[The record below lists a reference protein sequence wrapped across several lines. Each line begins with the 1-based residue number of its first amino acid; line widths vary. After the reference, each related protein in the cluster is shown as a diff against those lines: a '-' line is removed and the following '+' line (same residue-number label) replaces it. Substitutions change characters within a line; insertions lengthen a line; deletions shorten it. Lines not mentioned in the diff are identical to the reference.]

1 MRAVE
6 EGILIF
12 ADDVLMAVVMRLD
25 SSVDDEGMRG
35 LWYLETGYGPCARA
49 PGTDQLFGSPDE
61 AQAWVLQRVS
71 TSH

>member
-35 LWYLETGYGPCARA
+35 LWYLETGYGPLDGINHPTFATLDA
-49 PGTDQLFGSPDE
+49 
-61 AQAWVLQRVS
+61 AQEWISQRL
-71 TSH
+71 TRWA

>member
-1 MRAVE
+1 VGPHITCQTILIPTASMRAVE

-35 LWYLETGYGPCARA
+35 LW
-49 PGTDQLFGSPDE
+49 
-61 AQAWVLQRVS
+61 
-71 TSH
+71 